1 MVMIVTNLSNKVL
14 RDMGVVEVMEVVGKG
29 TVDLLFISGSCSIK
43 TVLERTAYF
52 GGGLDDD
59 YDENG
64 SALLILSELYTWSL
78 EFFVAFAIQLK
89 PKN

>member
-1 MVMIVTNLSNKVL
+1 MTNLLNKVL
-14 RDMGVVEVMEVVGKG
+14 RDREVVEVVEVVGKG
-29 TVDLLFISGSCSIK
+29 TVDLLLISGSCSIE
-43 TVLERTAYF
+43 TVLECTAYF

-78 EFFVAFAIQLK
+78 KFFVAFAIQLK

>member
-14 RDMGVVEVMEVVGKG
+14 RDMGVVEVIEVVEKV

-43 TVLERTAYF
+43 TVLECTAYF
-52 GGGLDDD
+52 GRGLDDD

-64 SALLILSELYTWSL
+64 SEL
-78 EFFVAFAIQLK
+78 FFC
-89 PKN
+89 

>member
-1 MVMIVTNLSNKVL
+1 MIVTNLSNKVL
-14 RDMGVVEVMEVVGKG
+14 RDMGKG

-64 SALLILSELYTWSL
+64 SEL
-78 EFFVAFAIQLK
+78 FFF
-89 PKN
+89 